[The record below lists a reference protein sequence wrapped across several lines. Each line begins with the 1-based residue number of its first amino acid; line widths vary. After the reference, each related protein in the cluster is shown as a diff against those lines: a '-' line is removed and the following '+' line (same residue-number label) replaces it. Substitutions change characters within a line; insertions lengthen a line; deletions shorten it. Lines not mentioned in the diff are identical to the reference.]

1 MFHNPRLNRLFAAD
15 GRCFDLALDHGVFR
29 NPAFLAGIEDL
40 PAAVA
45 TAVDAGPDAIQL
57 GAGQAHLLQS
67 VACQPVA
74 SQPVAAQPV
83 AGQLVVSKHRPALV
97 LRIDVANVYGDHLPA
112 QLFCL
117 TLGRAVEQAVRADAA
132 AVVLNLFEAP
142 GQTDL
147 YRQCLA
153 NIAAVKP
160 ECERFGMPLMIEPL
174 ALEPG
179 ACGNYESSGDAT
191 RIVTLVRQAVELG
204 ADLIKCDPPA
214 KSADFHRAVEAASGR
229 PVLARGGGRIPEE
242 TVFLRTR
249 ELMQQGARGIVYGRN
264 IIQHPRPRQMTRA
277 LMAIV
282 HQGAGVPE
290 AMAILNG

>member
-1 MFHNPRLNRLFAAD
+1 MFHNPRLNRLFAPD
-15 GRCFDLALDHGVFR
+15 GRCFDLAMDHGVFR
-29 NPAFLAGIEDL
+29 NPAFLAGIADL

-45 TAVDAGPDAIQL
+45 TAVEAAPDAIQL

-67 VACQPVA
+67 VACNPGACKPGACQ
-74 SQPVAAQPV
+74 Q
-83 AGQLVVSKHRPALV
+83 RPALV
-97 LRIDVANVYGDHLPA
+97 LRIDVANVYGDHLPS
-112 QLFCL
+112 QLFCM

-132 AVVLNLFEAP
+132 AVVLNLFEASDK
-142 GQTDL
+142 TDL

-160 ECERFGMPLMIEPL
+160 ECERFAMPLMIEPL

-179 ACGNYESSGDAT
+179 VKGNYESSGDT
-191 RIVTLVRQAVELG
+191 VRIVTLVRQAVELG

-214 KSADFHRAVEAASGR
+214 NPADFHRAVEAASGR
-229 PVLARGGGRIPEE
+229 PVLARGGGRIQEE

-249 ELMQQGARGIVYGRN
+249 ELLQQGARGIVYGRN

-282 HQGAGVPE
+282 HQGAGADE

>member
-15 GRCFDLALDHGVFR
+15 GKCFDLALDHGVFR
-29 NPAFLAGIEDL
+29 NPAFLAGIADL

-45 TAVDAGPDAIQL
+45 TAVDAAPDAIQL
-57 GAGQAHLLQS
+57 GVGQAHLLQS
-67 VACQPVA
+67 ADCKPVA
-74 SQPVAAQPV
+74 VKP
-83 AGQLVVSKHRPALV
+83 RPALV
-97 LRIDVANVYGDHLPA
+97 LRIDVANVYGDHLPS

-117 TLGRAVEQAVRADAA
+117 TLGSAVEQAVRADAA
-132 AVVLNLFEAP
+132 AVVLNLFEAA
-142 GQTDL
+142 GETDL

-160 ECERFGMPLMIEPL
+160 ECERFAMPLMIEPL

-179 ACGNYESSGDAT
+179 ANGNYESSGDT
-191 RIVTLVRQAVELG
+191 VRIVTLVRQAVELG
-204 ADLIKCDPPA
+204 ADLIKCDPPTDP
-214 KSADFHRAVEAASGR
+214 ADFHRAVEAASGR

-282 HQGAGVPE
+282 HQGAGVDE